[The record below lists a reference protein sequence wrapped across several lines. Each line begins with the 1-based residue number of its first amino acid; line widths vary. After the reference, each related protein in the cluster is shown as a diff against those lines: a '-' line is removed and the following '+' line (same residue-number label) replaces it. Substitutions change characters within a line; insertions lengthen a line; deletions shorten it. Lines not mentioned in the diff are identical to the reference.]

1 LPELK
6 KVKGKLIIS
15 DTRFEDS
22 SIGNSISSQA
32 DITIPKRASSPVS
45 KDQGFTRQSPIP
57 RQFQEDNKEEIEI
70 QTRFEQQQQERQ

>member
-1 LPELK
+1 M
-6 KVKGKLIIS
+6 
-15 DTRFEDS
+15 
-22 SIGNSISSQA
+22 SSQA

-57 RQFQEDNKEEIEI
+57 GWFQGNQEVEM